1 MPFDRL
7 ELGLDPIAA
16 RRLRARAA
24 AQATA
29 LEDVARHELAAWLGD
44 WGSRYVAHAVQPG
57 ETLTGL
63 ARRYYHD
70 VAWAPVIAAYNGLD
84 GGRADRIAVGQVLL
98 LPELGEPP
106 ELPPG
111 GSPYIYGLHDR
122 GGEHYMGWAGRK
134 GWVVI
139 SERLGARPDDWTS
152 ASYADLADDGY
163 GVIVR
168 LNHGHGHEGTLPVS
182 GAYKAFASRCGNF
195 CERSSGCHIWI
206 IGNEVNM
213 AWERPGG
220 PEHGEVI
227 TPRLYAEAFRRCRDE
242 IRRRPGH
249 ADDQIVIGAVAPW
262 NVQTVY
268 PDNPSGDW
276 IIYFQQV
283 LDLLADECAGI
294 ALHTYARDADPA
306 SITSEARMGAPF
318 EHRRSM
324 FRTYI
329 DYMEAIP
336 SHLRH
341 LPVYITETDQNQPW
355 RDDTIGWVQAAY
367 AEIDRWNSD
376 PSHQKVRCLAL
387 YRWERHDQW
396 HIQGKPS
403 VIDDFRQAL
412 RHEYRWHP

>member
-1 MPFDRL
+1 VSSQRL
-7 ELGLDPIAA
+7 EIGLDPHTA

-24 AQATA
+24 AQGAR

-44 WGSRYVAHAVQPG
+44 WGSRFVAHTVCAG

-63 ARRYYHD
+63 ARRYYGD
-70 VAWAPVIAAYNGLD
+70 VAWAPVIAAYNGLA
-84 GGRADRIAVGQVLL
+84 GELADRIAVGQVIL
-98 LPELGEPP
+98 LPELGD
-106 ELPPG
+106 LPALPSG
-111 GSPYIYGLHDR
+111 ESPYIFGLHDR

-139 SERLGARPDDWTS
+139 SERLGARPDDWSS
-152 ASYADLADDGY
+152 ASYRDLADDGY

-168 LNHGHGHEGTLPVS
+168 LNHGYGHEGTLPVS
-182 GAYKAFASRCGNF
+182 GAYQAFAARCGNYV
-195 CERSSGCHIWI
+195 ERSSGCHIWI

-227 TPRLYAEAFRRCRDE
+227 TPRLYAEAYRLCRDE

-249 ADDQIVIGAVAPW
+249 ADDRVVMAPVAPW

-268 PDNPSGDW
+268 PGNPAGDW
-276 IIYFQQV
+276 IIYFQHLLEL
-283 LDLLADECAGI
+283 LDGHCDGI
-294 ALHTYARDADPA
+294 ALHTYARDAAPG
-306 SITSEARMGAPF
+306 SVTSEARMGAPF
-318 EHRRSM
+318 EHRRSA

-329 DYMEAIP
+329 DYMEAVP
-336 SHLRH
+336 THLRH

-355 RDDTIGWVQAAY
+355 RDDATGWVQAAY

-376 PSHQKVRCLAL
+376 PARQKIRCLAL

-396 HIQGKPS
+396 HIQGKTG
-403 VIDDFRQAL
+403 VIDDLRQAL
-412 RHEYRWHP
+412 RYDYRWRP